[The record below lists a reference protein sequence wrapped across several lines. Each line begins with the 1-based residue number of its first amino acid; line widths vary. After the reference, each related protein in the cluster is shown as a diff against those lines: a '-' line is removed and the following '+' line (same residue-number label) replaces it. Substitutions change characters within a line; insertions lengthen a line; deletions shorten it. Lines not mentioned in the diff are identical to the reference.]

1 MHDGWMKECVDEC
14 MCGWMHGCMDAW
26 MNGRKDGWMEQENQ

>member
-26 MNGRKDGWMEQENQ
+26 MDGWMEQENQ